1 MKKRSKI
8 SKKIFKAILI
18 IQACVLA
25 AILFFV
31 ILEYCLNDFGKNT
44 IMCCIVIFL
53 SFGIMIPFFTMPL
66 FIMFFKN
73 TETFKESEKY
83 VLQNL
88 SKEYC
93 LEVIPIKDEPQHEN
107 FLTKELVK
115 RAKFYAQI
123 MSDGTVMISIKFN
136 NESNRIYYGGLYA
149 KDFTRHF
156 KVLNS

>member
-8 SKKIFKAILI
+8 SKKIFNAILI
-18 IQACVLA
+18 IEACVLA
-25 AILFFV
+25 AILFLV
-31 ILEYCLNDFGKNT
+31 ILGYCLNDFGKNT

-53 SFGIMIPFFTMPL
+53 CFGVIIPFFTMPL

-88 SKEYC
+88 SREYC
-93 LEVIPIKDEPQHEN
+93 VEVIPIKDEPQHED

-123 MSDGTVMISIKFN
+123 MSDGTVMIYIKFN
-136 NESNRIYYGGLYA
+136 NESNRI
-149 KDFTRHF
+149 K
-156 KVLNS
+156 

>member
-53 SFGIMIPFFTMPL
+53 SFGIIPFVLKPFL
-66 FIMFFKN
+66 KISFEDLEIC
-73 TETFKESEKY
+73 KESEKY
-83 VLQNL
+83 VQQNL

>member
-8 SKKIFKAILI
+8 SKKIFNAILI
-18 IQACVLA
+18 IEACVLA
-25 AILFFV
+25 AILFLV
-31 ILEYCLNDFGKNT
+31 ILGYCLNDFGKNT

-53 SFGIMIPFFTMPL
+53 CFGVIIPFFTMPL

-88 SKEYC
+88 SREYC
-93 LEVIPIKDEPQHEN
+93 VEVIPIKDEPQHED

-156 KVLNS
+156 KIINL

>member
-8 SKKIFKAILI
+8 SKKIFNAILI
-18 IQACVLA
+18 IEACVLA
-25 AILFFV
+25 AILFLV
-31 ILEYCLNDFGKNT
+31 ILGYCLNDFCKNT

-53 SFGIMIPFFTMPL
+53 CFGVIIPFFTMPL

-88 SKEYC
+88 SREYC
-93 LEVIPIKDEPQHEN
+93 VEVIPIKDEPQHED

-136 NESNRIYYGGLYA
+136 NESNRI
-149 KDFTRHF
+149 K
-156 KVLNS
+156 

>member
-1 MKKRSKI
+1 MLYCYFSKFWNNDT
-8 SKKIFKAILI
+8 IFYYAII
-18 IQACVLA
+18 YNV
-25 AILFFV
+25 
-31 ILEYCLNDFGKNT
+31 
-44 IMCCIVIFL
+44 
-53 SFGIMIPFFTMPL
+53 
-66 FIMFFKN
+66 FKN

-93 LEVIPIKDEPQHEN
+93 VEVIPIKDEPQHEN

-149 KDFTRHF
+149 KRFYKIF
-156 KVLNS
+156 

>member
-8 SKKIFKAILI
+8 SKKIFNAILI
-18 IQACVLA
+18 IEACVLA
-25 AILFFV
+25 AILFLV
-31 ILEYCLNDFGKNT
+31 ILWYCLNDFGKNT

-53 SFGIMIPFFTMPL
+53 CFGVIIPFFTMPL

-88 SKEYC
+88 SREYC
-93 LEVIPIKDEPQHEN
+93 VEVIPIKDEPQHED

-136 NESNRIYYGGLYA
+136 NESNRI
-149 KDFTRHF
+149 K
-156 KVLNS
+156 

>member
-18 IQACVLA
+18 IEACVLA
-25 AILFFV
+25 AILFLV

-88 SKEYC
+88 SKEHC
-93 LEVIPIKDEPQHEN
+93 VEVIPIKDEPQHEN

-136 NESNRIYYGGLYA
+136 NESNRFYYGGLYA
-149 KDFTRHF
+149 KDFTRYF

>member
-8 SKKIFKAILI
+8 SKKIFNSILI
-18 IQACVLA
+18 IEACVLA
-25 AILFFV
+25 AIVFVV

-53 SFGIMIPFFTMPL
+53 YFGVIIPFSVMPL

-73 TETFKESEKY
+73 IETFKESEKY

-88 SKEYC
+88 SKEHC
-93 LEVIPIKDEPQHEN
+93 VEVIPIKDEPQHEN

>member
-8 SKKIFKAILI
+8 SKKIFNAILI
-18 IQACVLA
+18 IEACVLA
-25 AILFFV
+25 AILFLV
-31 ILEYCLNDFGKNT
+31 ILGYCLNDFGKNT

-53 SFGIMIPFFTMPL
+53 CFGVIIPFFTMPL

-88 SKEYC
+88 SREYC
-93 LEVIPIKDEPQHEN
+93 VEVIPIKDEPQHED

-136 NESNRIYYGGLYA
+136 NESNRIKWKKKESKNFRFFLFYFA
-149 KDFTRHF
+149 
-156 KVLNS
+156 

>member
-53 SFGIMIPFFTMPL
+53 SFGIMM
-66 FIMFFKN
+66 
-73 TETFKESEKY
+73 
-83 VLQNL
+83 
-88 SKEYC
+88 
-93 LEVIPIKDEPQHEN
+93 
-107 FLTKELVK
+107 EL
-115 RAKFYAQI
+115 
-123 MSDGTVMISIKFN
+123 
-136 NESNRIYYGGLYA
+136 
-149 KDFTRHF
+149 
-156 KVLNS
+156 

>member
-1 MKKRSKI
+1 MKKRSKV
-8 SKKIFKAILI
+8 SQKVFSA
-18 IQACVLA
+18 VLFIESIVA
-25 AILFFV
+25 AGILFII
-31 ILEYCLNDFGKNT
+31 ILDNYSNNLGPMT
-44 IMCCIVIFL
+44 IVSIVVL
-53 SFGIMIPFFTMPL
+53 LLFGIIPFVLKPFL
-66 FIMFFKN
+66 KISFEDLEIC
-73 TETFKESEKY
+73 KESEKY

-88 SKEYC
+88 SREYC
-93 LEVIPIKDEPQHEN
+93 VEVIPIKDEPQHED

-123 MSDGTVMISIKFN
+123 MSDGTIMISIKFN